1 MNVVVDTSVLIAVVL
16 NEPEK
21 EGIVRATA
29 GHSLIGPES
38 IRWEMGNA
46 FSAMF
51 KKRRI
56 ALRQGQQALAVFE
69 SIPIRYVDVD
79 LMHALQLAHD
89 VGIYASDAYFLE
101 FALRHRAPLISL
113 DGLMIEKAKSLG
125 IATLEV

>member
-89 VGIYASDAYFLE
+89 VGIYAYDAYFLE
-101 FALRHRAPLISL
+101 CALRHRAPLISL

-125 IATLEV
+125 IAALEV

>member
-56 ALRQGQQALAVFE
+56 VLRQGQQALAVFE

-79 LMHALQLAHD
+79 LRHALQLAHD
-89 VGIYASDAYFLE
+89 VGIYAYDAYFLE
-101 FALRHRAPLISL
+101 CALRHRAPLISL
-113 DGLMIEKAKSLG
+113 DGLMVEKAKSLG